1 MDNNKELNI
10 NSLNNTD
17 QHNIQLN
24 ESSLSESSEQ
34 NTSDELQYEYLKELN
49 KKLTLFKKV
58 DESGKKKEKT
68 EQTMRR

>member
-58 DESGKKKEKT
+58 DESGKNKEKN
-68 EQTMRR
+68 EQKMRR

>member
-58 DESGKKKEKT
+58 DESGKKEEKT